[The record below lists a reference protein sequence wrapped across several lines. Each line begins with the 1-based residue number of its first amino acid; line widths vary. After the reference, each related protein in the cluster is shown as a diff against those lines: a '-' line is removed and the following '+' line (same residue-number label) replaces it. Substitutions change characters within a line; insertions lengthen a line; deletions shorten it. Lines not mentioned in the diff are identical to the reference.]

1 MGRVA
6 DLVTRLLLDT
16 KGFDNN
22 LTKSKG
28 KIEKFKKNI
37 DSAGKGVK
45 AFGSSLGV
53 NVGMITKF
61 GGAIGV
67 AAAAGAGLKKVIES
81 NQITGDMLSNT
92 IATAKISLDNF
103 AAAIGTADFSGLITG
118 FGNTWEKARD
128 LAEVLDQLTNTKW
141 SYNIISQLNEL
152 EIAQNKLIINDPKA
166 SKADKEAAK
175 TRIEAI
181 TEATKDAA
189 KTATKDVENA
199 IKGLLVQGTNLRKED
214 INSGGEQVIRSL
226 FDIDVN
232 AERDRI
238 KKEIDAVM
246 KARAAEI
253 EKAQKNTP
261 TIQVTDYRTNPVTGM
276 TEEYIKIVK
285 DTNAL
290 QKTLNEIDKKYQ
302 DAILKHQYLN
312 AMSDER
318 QQQLVGYVQEYI
330 QMVKTQVDTDTK
342 AQRATNKLAEG
353 AKSTSTAAGEKAKAE
368 EGSVAYLQEQV
379 NLLQKQRDS
388 VKVESAEWRAIN
400 IELEKYIK
408 LLEIAK
414 FASSDAYV
422 HPKAQKGAELALEVA
437 PIPDLNNILDSGMSD
452 IKERLKSDMNIKP
465 TIDVWSEFN
474 NVLANTSTIATNM
487 AAAFADGTQASAQS
501 IMQMVATTVPAIASL
516 IVAFMTLAQ
525 VEGAEKAVN
534 SSKHWIEA
542 IAAVISVT
550 ATIGAA
556 IAGAVSM
563 SKKFKGAFAEGGIV
577 GGNSWAGDREFAR
590 VNSGEMI
597 LTRAQQANLFKQINH
612 PMSGGNDVVFHIS
625 GDDLIGVYNNKM
637 KKNRLT
643 R

>member
-37 DSAGKGVK
+37 DTAGKGVQ

-53 NVGMITKF
+53 NVGVITKF

-81 NQITGDMLSNT
+81 NQITGDMFSNT

-103 AAAIGTADFSGLITG
+103 AAAIGTMDFSGLITG
-118 FGNTWEKARD
+118 FGSTWEKARD

-152 EIAQNKLIINDPKA
+152 EIAQNRLIINDPNA
-166 SKADKEAAK
+166 TKADKEAAK
-175 TRIEAI
+175 ARIEAI
-181 TEATKDAA
+181 TESTKDAA

-253 EKAQKNTP
+253 EKAQKNAP
-261 TIQVTDYRTNPVTGM
+261 TMQVTDYRTNPVTGM

-353 AKSTSTAAGEKAKAE
+353 AKGTATAAGEKAKAE
-368 EGSVAYLQEQV
+368 EGSVVYLQEQV

-388 VKVESAEWRAIN
+388 VQVESAEWRAIN
-400 IELEKYIK
+400 VELQKYIK
-408 LLEIAK
+408 LLEMAK
-414 FASSDAYV
+414 FASSDAYAN
-422 HPKAQKGAELALEVA
+422 PKASKSAELAIEVA
-437 PIPDLNNILDSGMSD
+437 PMPDLNNILDSGMSD

-525 VEGAEKAVN
+525 VEGAEKAVS

-550 ATIGAA
+550 ATIGSA

-563 SKKFKGAFAEGGIV
+563 SKKYKGAFADGGIV
-577 GGNSWAGDREFAR
+577 GGSSWTGDREFAR